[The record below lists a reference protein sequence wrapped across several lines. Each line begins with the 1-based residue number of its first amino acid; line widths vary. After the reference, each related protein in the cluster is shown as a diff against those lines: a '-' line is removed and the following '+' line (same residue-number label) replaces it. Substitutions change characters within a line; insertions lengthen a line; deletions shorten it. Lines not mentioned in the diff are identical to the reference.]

1 MKHPHLIRNIL
12 LRLAQV
18 AIIAAVLFYGYFLSE
33 KFIARKLTAL
43 LALPIASEII
53 QTNFKLSSLW
63 DKKAELINSKVSFLE
78 VNLKDMFVRLYKN
91 GEIIKEYPIQVKG
104 KEDDWGETPSGLFEV
119 RGREREHYSS
129 LGSVFMPYSPRF
141 QGNYYVHGLPYYS
154 DGSLTGADF
163 SSGCINLKTA
173 DAKELFE
180 AVPINFP
187 ILVLEKD
194 YKEIDGEI
202 QAVNLTAPNLMANGY
217 LVADLDSS
225 QIFMAKEP
233 QTIYPVVGINKLLT
247 GIAASEALRLSFDPN
262 LTDKLYINEKMLL
275 PPGETVGLTLG
286 KKFTFFDLYYPLL
299 VEHSNDASEALALRL
314 SRNYLSILKERA
326 RSLGMDNT
334 VVVDSYGSENG
345 NFSTAEDL
353 FYLLRY
359 LFNNR
364 LWMLNIS
371 KGQIYND
378 FGKLTFTQLEN
389 KNLFSDDPDFIGGFT
404 EPGSSGLSTSLFIFK
419 TNSNNQE
426 RNIGIALI
434 GSSDVSKDVEA
445 VHSYLNQIYF

>member
-1 MKHPHLIRNIL
+1 
-12 LRLAQV
+12 
-18 AIIAAVLFYGYFLSE
+18 
-33 KFIARKLTAL
+33 
-43 LALPIASEII
+43 
-53 QTNFKLSSLW
+53 
-63 DKKAELINSKVSFLE
+63 
-78 VNLKDMFVRLYKN
+78 
-91 GEIIKEYPIQVKG
+91 
-104 KEDDWGETPSGLFEV
+104 
-119 RGREREHYSS
+119 
-129 LGSVFMPYSPRF
+129 
-141 QGNYYVHGLPYYS
+141 GLPYYS
-154 DGSLTGADF
+154 DGNLTGADF

-180 AVPINFP
+180 TVPINFP

-202 QAVNLTAPNLMANGY
+202 QEVNLTAPNLTASGY
-217 LVADLDSS
+217 LAADLDSS

-233 QTIYPVVGINKLLT
+233 QTIYPVVGTNKLLI

-275 PPGETVGLTLG
+275 PPGETIGLTLG

-299 VEHSNDASEALALRL
+299 VEHSNDASEALAIRL
-314 SRNYLSILKERA
+314 SRNYLGILKERA

-334 VVVDSYGSENG
+334 IVVDSYGSENG

-404 EPGSSGLSTSLFIFK
+404 EENSLGLSTSLFVFK
-419 TNSNNQE
+419 FNLNGQE
-426 RNIGIALI
+426 RSIGIILI
-434 GSSDVSKDVEA
+434 GSTDVLKDIQNVR
-445 VHSYLNQIYF
+445 SYLDKIYF